1 MQSDHVLLIGG
12 GHAHVAVLADWIKR
26 GLPSKRATLLTPTQH
41 LRYSGMVPGWIAG
54 QYARDAGT
62 VDLAALARRA
72 GAELLLDKCAA
83 IDPET
88 RTVLTMQNGVASFDI
103 ASIDVGGVGQ
113 AARLLGDD
121 PRLLDV
127 RPIDAFVDQ
136 LAKDIAQ
143 LRQST
148 GRPAQIAVIG
158 GGAGGVELAFALRN
172 CPGHEYQSNIEFITG
187 DAGLLP
193 GFSQNVVDMV
203 GNELSRQGMG
213 FLGANARI
221 EGGVIRASRTTL
233 QDIDIIVAAMGSGAP
248 EWPGK
253 GGLACDADGFIAV
266 DAHQCSISHPYI
278 FAVGDVAARQ
288 DREVPHS
295 GVHAVMAGPILAQ
308 NLRAAA
314 KGDIPT
320 QTYHP
325 RSNSLYLI
333 ATGDGG
339 AIASYGRLCAKGRW
353 VGRLKRWIDNRWI
366 SKYARLARGG

>member
-1 MQSDHVLLIGG
+1 MQSDHILLIGG
-12 GHAHVAVLADWIKR
+12 GHTHVAVLADWIKH
-26 GLPSKRATLLTPTQH
+26 GLPSKRATLLTPNQH

-54 QYARDAGT
+54 QYSRDAGT
-62 VDLAALARRA
+62 VDVAALARRA
-72 GAELLLDKCAA
+72 GAEVVLDTCAA

-88 RTVLTMQNGVASFDI
+88 RTVLSLRSGVTSFDI

-113 AARLLGDD
+113 AARILGDD

-127 RPIDAFVDQ
+127 RPIDAFVDR
-136 LAKDIAQ
+136 LAKQIAQ
-143 LRQST
+143 LGQLT

-158 GGAGGVELAFALRN
+158 GGAGGAELAFALRN
-172 CPGHEYQSNIEFITG
+172 CRVFEIQPTVEFITG

-193 GFSQNVVDMV
+193 GFSREVVGIV
-203 GNELSRQGMG
+203 GEELTRQGIG
-213 FLGANARI
+213 FLAANAQI
-221 EGGVIRASRTTL
+221 EGGLITASRTTL
-233 QDIDIIVAAMGSGAP
+233 KGTDIIVAAMGSGAP

-253 GGLACDADGFIAV
+253 GGLTCDADGFIAV
-266 DAHQCSISHPYI
+266 DAYQSSLSHPNI

-314 KGDIPT
+314 KGDVPT
-320 QTYHP
+320 RIYRP
-325 RSNSLYLI
+325 RSSSLYLI
-333 ATGDGG
+333 STGDGG
-339 AIASYGRLCAKGRW
+339 AIASYGRFCAKGRW

-366 SKYARLARGG
+366 SKYAKLANGD